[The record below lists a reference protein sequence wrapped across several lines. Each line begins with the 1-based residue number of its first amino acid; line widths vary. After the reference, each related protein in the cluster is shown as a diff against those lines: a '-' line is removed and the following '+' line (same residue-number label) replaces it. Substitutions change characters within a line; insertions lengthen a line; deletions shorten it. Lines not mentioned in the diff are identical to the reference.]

1 MDLNEQVT
9 QALYHIEYSK
19 NELKYD
25 AIRTVNITF
34 EYKGEYKSNNENDN
48 DDGEGGVKN
57 KKKIDPILYIVKI

>member
-48 DDGEGGVKN
+48 DDGEGGG
-57 KKKIDPILYIVKI
+57 KK